1 MATGKWVRLRGK
13 PPVKPGLYLTI
24 SCCFLAVGT
33 IWLNAVHAFGSSHV
47 LYLIIGIGV
56 LVIAI
61 NYFVLLIRS
70 RG

>member
-13 PPVKPGLYLTI
+13 PPVKPGLYWVV
-24 SCCFLAVGT
+24 SCCFLALGT
-33 IWLNAVHAFGSSHV
+33 IWLNAVHAFGSHV
-47 LYLIIGIGV
+47 LYLIIGMGA

-61 NYFVLLIRS
+61 NYLVSLIRS

>member
-13 PPVKPGLYLTI
+13 PPIKPGMYLVV
-24 SCCFLAVGT
+24 SCCFLALGT
-33 IWLNAVHAFGSSHV
+33 IWLNAVHAFVSYV
-47 LYLIIGIGV
+47 LYMIVGIGA

-61 NYFVLLIRS
+61 NYFVLMVRS